1 MTGIVSGY
9 PSVCTFVKTH
19 QTEHLKR
26 MHLYA
31 NCLIKVDK
39 KQKFIFIFIF
49 QTNVCNTSEVTRLS
63 PENYAEVLKANI
75 SVTDREVWNYL
86 CPEVQTKTL
95 KNFISLQEFLWLKKL
110 I

>member
-1 MTGIVSGY
+1 
-9 PSVCTFVKTH
+9 
-19 QTEHLKR
+19 